1 MGNDIQRG
9 IAVSRKREARVI
21 WLKMDLLFIDT
32 CAAAREPGR
41 HTLSLA
47 YRVSYEAWNE
57 TKRKKEEKTEQQ
69 QQKEEKKRRAGGGRE
84 RQRERERE
92 RENRRNITMVFAF

>member
-57 TKRKKEEKTEQQ
+57 TKRKKRRKKQNNN
-69 QQKEEKKRRAGGGRE
+69 KKKRKRKEG
-84 RQRERERE
+84 
-92 RENRRNITMVFAF
+92 